1 MDQPLS
7 GRHALV
13 TGGGRGIGAAIAG
26 ALAAAGAR
34 VTLLGRTASELEAT
48 AASLPGGALAVTAD
62 VTDAKQVEHAF
73 GRARTASGEV
83 SILVNNAGLAKSRA
97 LAKSDEE
104 FWRMMLDVNLTGA
117 YHCTR
122 AAIPAMLAANWGRIV
137 NVSSTAGL
145 RGYAYCTAYC
155 AAKHGLV
162 GMTRALALEVAKTGI
177 TVNAVCP
184 GYTDTGIVRDAI
196 RNISE
201 KTARSETEARETLV
215 VDQSATA
222 ARAARGSRERRALA
236 LRSGQRE
243 HERAGHCHRR
253 WGGELMADPCHGC
266 RDARGSRRPH
276 GDPPVAADACDQ
288 PPGRGSHAPAAAG
301 APRHDAAPLR
311 PHGAARTGAAR
322 TQDGRAVAAHDG
334 DRAATSPGSPTCSRR
349 KASSSASRTRRI
361 GAPRSCG

>member
-48 AASLPGGALAVTAD
+48 AASLPGGARAVTAD
-62 VTDAKQVEHAF
+62 VTDAKQVERAF
-73 GRARTASGEV
+73 GQARAASGEV

-97 LAKSDEE
+97 LARSDEA
-104 FWRMMLDVNLTGA
+104 FWRMMLEVNLTGA

-122 AAIPAMLAANWGRIV
+122 AAIPAMLAADWGRIV

-162 GMTRALALEVAKTGI
+162 GMTRALALEVARTAV

-184 GYTDTGIVRDAI
+184 GFTDTGVVRDAV
-196 RNISE
+196 RAISE
-201 KTARSETEARETLV
+201 QSARSESEARQTLISFNPQQRFVEPGEVANAV
-215 VDQSATA
+215 VW
-222 ARAARGSRERRALA
+222 L
-236 LRSGQRE
+236 
-243 HERAGHCHRR
+243 C
-253 WGGELMADPCHGC
+253 
-266 RDARGSRRPH
+266 
-276 GDPPVAADACDQ
+276 
-288 PPGRGSHAPAAAG
+288 
-301 APRHDAAPLR
+301 
-311 PHGAARTGAAR
+311 
-322 TQDGRAVAAHDG
+322 
-334 DRAATSPGSPTCSRR
+334 SPGSESMNGQSIAIAGGEVT
-349 KASSSASRTRRI
+349 
-361 GAPRSCG
+361 